1 MIADFD
7 LSGIFSLWV
16 QGFTAGILL
25 AAIPFILGVTINFA
39 FGLLKK

>member
-1 MIADFD
+1 MDFD

-16 QGFTAGILL
+16 EGFVSGIFL

-39 FGLLKK
+39 FGLFKK